1 MQYYCARA
9 CSITAHVHAVLR
21 GMREPATNTSKSYA
35 HAYTHD
41 IFMLTNPRS
50 CIRQALKEKN
60 VPVRTV
66 AERCMLHLMSLY
78 AGLDIATS
86 VSKSLREA
94 DALGLIEYCKRT
106 IAKGPDALAVSDDE
120 E

>member
-1 MQYYCARA
+1 MK
-9 CSITAHVHAVLR
+9 
-21 GMREPATNTSKSYA
+21 GTNTPNA
-35 HAYTHD
+35 HA
-41 IFMLTNPRS
+41 
-50 CIRQALKEKN
+50 QALKEKN

-66 AERCMLHLMSLY
+66 AERCMLHLMALY

-86 VSKSLREA
+86 VAKTLREA
-94 DALGLIEYCKRT
+94 DGNGLLEYCKRT